1 MRKTLADIFTAA
13 HERDCPIVHISGLAG
28 QAPFIAGNPCLG
40 NTSVPLVDIT
50 PDDYLAIMAELR
62 NRIVVE
68 HDETLAFLIF
78 TGGARDPQA
87 PKTGYS
93 SHRVRSP
100 APLCR
105 RSDGAVYYM
114 LDSAGQETT
123 IIYNGL
129 ETFEDIQA
137 YWRRRG
143 ELVRALQRLR
153 SDRSGRTR
161 PVSSARPEYPTR
173 YVDIHA
179 FARGR
184 GLTKR
189 LQHDVAS

>member
-1 MRKTLADIFTAA
+1 
-13 HERDCPIVHISGLAG
+13 
-28 QAPFIAGNPCLG
+28 
-40 NTSVPLVDIT
+40 
-50 PDDYLAIMAELR
+50 MAELR

-87 PKTGYS
+87 TQD
-93 SHRVRSP
+93 RLQL
-100 APLCR
+100 APR
-105 RSDGAVYYM
+105 TIAGSVMVDGATAAVYYM

-143 ELVRALQRLR
+143 ELVRAFAEVYAPIEADAHDLCRQL
-153 SDRSGRTR
+153 DRNTQLD
-161 PVSSARPEYPTR
+161 TF
-173 YVDIHA
+173 DIHA